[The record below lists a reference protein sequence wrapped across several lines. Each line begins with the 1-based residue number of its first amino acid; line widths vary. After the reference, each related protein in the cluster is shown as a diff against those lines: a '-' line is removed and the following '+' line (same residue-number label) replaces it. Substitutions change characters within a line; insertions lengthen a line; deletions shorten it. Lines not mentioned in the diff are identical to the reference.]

1 MSAARAYTSS
11 LFTKGRAVAPA
22 GNVLPP
28 ANTGFRLEVCCHGL
42 QKRMPCFVSSQLR
55 AALGNDWV
63 ISLLS
68 VFQAIATSFAI
79 SPAFA
84 EVPAA
89 KDRLDV
95 SAPTTIRFP
104 RIRHFETPI

>member
-1 MSAARAYTSS
+1 MSAAGAYTS

-55 AALGNDWV
+55 AALGNDRV
-63 ISLLS
+63 MSLLS
-68 VFQAIATSFAI
+68 VFQAIATSFAK

-104 RIRHFETPI
+104 